1 MKWIFVGKIYTDS
14 LKLEQSIRTATRTVF
29 LPRVVRPLEYEGG
42 PEIQNDLATG

>member
-1 MKWIFVGKIYTDS
+1 MNFCRKNIHRLSET
-14 LKLEQSIRTATRTVF
+14 RTEHQETVF